1 MVVTGDR
8 DSLQLVSDDVTVL
21 YPRKGVSELTRFTP
35 EAVVEKYGL
44 TPQQYPD
51 FAALRGDPSDNLPG
65 IPGVGEKTATKWIA
79 EYGSLQALVDHVDTV
94 KGKVGDALRANLS
107 HVVLNRELTDLVRD
121 VPLAQTP
128 DTLRMQPWDRDQIH
142 RLFDDL
148 EFRVLRDR
156 LFDTLAS
163 ADPEVD
169 EGFDVR
175 GGALEPG
182 ELAAWLAEHSAGS
195 RFGMAVVGTHLAFD
209 GDATALA
216 IVAADGDGRYLD
228 TADLTSG
235 RRGGARRRGWPMP
248 AVPKALHEAKLAMH
262 DLEGRG
268 WTLRGVTSDTALA
281 AYLVRPGQ
289 RSFALDDLSL
299 RYLKRELRADNPEQ
313 QQLSLLDDSDGVD
326 DQAVQTSIL
335 RASAV
340 MDLADALDEE
350 LARIDSASLL
360 GEMELPVQRVLAE
373 METAGIAVDLGQL
386 SELQSEFA
394 DQIRDA
400 AEAAYAVIGKQI
412 NLGSPK
418 QLQVVLFDEL
428 EMPKTKRT
436 KTGYTTD
443 ADALQSLF
451 DKTGHPFLQHLLAHR
466 DATRLKVT
474 VDGLLNSVASDGRIH
489 TTFNQTIAATGR
501 LSSTEP
507 NLQNIPIRT
516 EAGRRI
522 RDAFVVGKGFAELM
536 TADYSQIEMRIM
548 AHLSKDEGLIEA
560 FNTGEDLHSFV
571 ASRAFSVP
579 IDEVTAELRRRV
591 KAMSYGLAYGLS
603 AYGLAAQL
611 KISTEEAKVQME
623 QYFDRF
629 GGVRDYL
636 RDVVDQARKDG
647 YTSTVFG
654 RRRYLPE
661 LDSSNRNVREAAER
675 AALNAPI
682 QGSAADIIKVAMI
695 EVDKAIKDAGLTSR
709 MLLQVHDEL
718 LFEVAPGERDQVESA
733 GARQDGRRLPAGRAA
748 GGVGRIRPQ
757 LGLRGALERRTESSQ
772 GLQSRRAGPRSV
784 HGVGLL
790 GQQRVHPQV
799 TEAAVDAVPDEGQ
812 LHHLGG
818 EGLHGL
824 GRGFSAGPRR
834 LRYRCLAWA
843 DRAEPGRLV
852 GCHQARRH
860 HAGQL
865 LGDDAL
871 LLRRLATPSVIASPK
886 TGIIQST
893 YTPKYAPTPSS
904 DEPFHSPV
912 HDHRADVAEQQAAAL
927 ARALRCCSANHTP
940 MPNNVVN
947 SEWANGPMI
956 SRIAAVS
963 SESLTVSPSGDVEDV
978 LQPGEPPP
986 DQPGVHQAVG
996 QRIELVAAP
1005 AGHHEQ
1011 EEQPLGRLFCHRRA
1025 EHDRD
1030 RADRLRRARIDCGL
1044 DDELQY
1050 RRDHDRHRCAPQ
1062 EGQHQ
1067 QPRRFGFPPVEPEIG
1082 QHDDRHGDAGQ
1093 NEPDRR
1099 PDGVEGGQH
1108 DQDQAGDG
1116 AQKDHHSKWRPDLAD
1131 FLLNRR
1137 IRRNELKWLLRR
1149 TGISHQSRVAGWAS
1163 PIGPG
1168 LSSVCTVE

>member
-1 MVVTGDR
+1 MLLDGNSLAYRAFYALPAENFKTQGGLTTNAVYGFTAMLINLLRDEQPSHIAAAFDVSRQTFRVDKYPEYKAGRSATPDEFRGQIDITKEVLVALGITVLAEPGFEADDIIATLATQAEDDGYRVLVVTGDR
-8 DSLQLVSDDVTVL
+8 DSLQLVSEDVTVL

-79 EYGSLQALVDHVDTV
+79 EFGSLQSLVDNVDTV

-107 HVVLNRELTDLVRD
+107 SVVLNRELTDLVKD

-169 EGFDVR
+169 QGFDVK
-175 GGALEPG
+175 GGALESG
-182 ELAAWLAEHSAGS
+182 ELAGWLKEHEGG

-209 GDATALA
+209 ADATALA
-216 IVAADGDGRYLD
+216 IVAGDGDGRYIDTPTL
-228 TADLTSG
+228 TADDEAALASWL
-235 RRGGARRRGWPMP
+235 ADPEQ
-248 AVPKALHEAKLAMH
+248 PKALHEAKLAMH

-268 WTLRGVTSDTALA
+268 WKLAGVTSDTALA

-313 QQLSLLDDSDGVD
+313 QQLSLLDDSEGVD
-326 DQAVQTSIL
+326 DQAVQTVIL

-350 LARIDSASLL
+350 LARMECSSLL
-360 GEMELPVQRVLAE
+360 GDMELPVQRALAA
-373 METAGIAVDLGQL
+373 MESAGIAVDLKQL
-386 SELQSEFA
+386 GELQSEFG
-394 DQIRDA
+394 DLIRDA

-443 ADALQSLF
+443 ADALQSLY
-451 DKTGHPFLQHLLAHR
+451 DKTGHPFLQHLLSHR

-474 VDGLLNSVASDGRIH
+474 VDGLINSVASDGRIH

-522 RDAFVVGKGFAELM
+522 RDAFVVGKGYDELM

-695 EVDKAIKDAGLTSR
+695 NVDKALKQSGLKSR

-718 LFEVAPGERDQVESA
+718 LFEVAEGERADLEKLVREQMGNAYPLDVPLEVSVGFGRSWDSA
-733 GARQDGRRLPAGRAA
+733 A
-748 GGVGRIRPQ
+748 
-757 LGLRGALERRTESSQ
+757 
-772 GLQSRRAGPRSV
+772 
-784 HGVGLL
+784 H
-790 GQQRVHPQV
+790 
-799 TEAAVDAVPDEGQ
+799 
-812 LHHLGG
+812 
-818 EGLHGL
+818 
-824 GRGFSAGPRR
+824 
-834 LRYRCLAWA
+834 
-843 DRAEPGRLV
+843 
-852 GCHQARRH
+852 
-860 HAGQL
+860 
-865 LGDDAL
+865 
-871 LLRRLATPSVIASPK
+871 
-886 TGIIQST
+886 
-893 YTPKYAPTPSS
+893 
-904 DEPFHSPV
+904 
-912 HDHRADVAEQQAAAL
+912 
-927 ARALRCCSANHTP
+927 
-940 MPNNVVN
+940 
-947 SEWANGPMI
+947 
-956 SRIAAVS
+956 
-963 SESLTVSPSGDVEDV
+963 
-978 LQPGEPPP
+978 
-986 DQPGVHQAVG
+986 
-996 QRIELVAAP
+996 
-1005 AGHHEQ
+1005 
-1011 EEQPLGRLFCHRRA
+1011 
-1025 EHDRD
+1025 
-1030 RADRLRRARIDCGL
+1030 
-1044 DDELQY
+1044 
-1050 RRDHDRHRCAPQ
+1050 
-1062 EGQHQ
+1062 
-1067 QPRRFGFPPVEPEIG
+1067 
-1082 QHDDRHGDAGQ
+1082 
-1093 NEPDRR
+1093 
-1099 PDGVEGGQH
+1099 
-1108 DQDQAGDG
+1108 
-1116 AQKDHHSKWRPDLAD
+1116 
-1131 FLLNRR
+1131 
-1137 IRRNELKWLLRR
+1137 
-1149 TGISHQSRVAGWAS
+1149 
-1163 PIGPG
+1163 
-1168 LSSVCTVE
+1168 

>member
-1 MVVTGDR
+1 VTASATAEKATEKSTLMLLDGNSLAFRAFYALPAENFKTQGGLTTNAVYGFTAMLINLLRDEQPSHIAAAFDVSRQTFRLEKYPEYKAGRSATPDEFRGQIDITKEVLGALGITVLAEAGFEADDVIATLSTQAEDAGYRVLVVSGDR

-79 EYGSLQALVDHVDTV
+79 EYGSLQALVDNVDAVT
-94 KGKVGDALRANLS
+94 GKVGDALRANLAN
-107 HVVLNRELTDLVRD
+107 VVLNRELTDLVKD

-128 DTLRMQPWDRDQIH
+128 DTLRMQPWDRDHIH

-156 LFDTLAS
+156 LFDTLSS

-169 EGFDVR
+169 QGFDVR
-175 GGALEPG
+175 GGALEQG
-182 ELAAWLAEHSAGS
+182 ELAGWLSQHRHGT

-209 GDATALA
+209 ADATALA
-216 IVAADGDGRYLD
+216 IVAPDGDGRYVD
-228 TADLTSG
+228 TATLGPDDEAALASWL
-235 RRGGARRRGWPMP
+235 AD
-248 AVPKALHEAKLAMH
+248 AEQPKALHEAKLAMH

-268 WTLRGVTSDTALA
+268 WKLAGVTSDTALA

-313 QQLSLLDDSDGVD
+313 QQLSLLDDSEGID

-350 LARIDSASLL
+350 LARIDSSALL
-360 GEMELPVQRVLAE
+360 GNMELPVQRALAQ
-373 METAGIAVDLGQL
+373 METAGIAVDLTLL

-394 DQIRDA
+394 NQIRDA

-428 EMPKTKRT
+428 EMPKSKRT

-443 ADALQSLF
+443 ADALQSLY

-474 VDGLLNSVASDGRIH
+474 VDGLLGSTAADGRIH

-516 EAGRRI
+516 DAGRRI
-522 RDAFVVGKGFAELM
+522 RDAFVVGTGSRGDFAELM

-548 AHLSKDEGLIEA
+548 AHLSKDDGLIEA
-560 FNTGEDLHSFV
+560 FRTGEDLHSFV

-579 IDEVTAELRRRV
+579 IDEVTPELRRRV

-623 QYFDRF
+623 QYFARF

-636 RDVVDQARKDG
+636 HEVVDQARKDG
-647 YTSTVFG
+647 YTSTVLG

-661 LDSSNRNVREAAER
+661 LDSSNRQVREAAER

-695 EVDKAIKDAGLTSR
+695 NVDQAIKEAGLTSR

-718 LFEVAPGERDQVESA
+718 LFEVAQGERDEVENLVREQMGNAYPLDVPLEVSVGFGRSWDSA
-733 GARQDGRRLPAGRAA
+733 A
-748 GGVGRIRPQ
+748 
-757 LGLRGALERRTESSQ
+757 
-772 GLQSRRAGPRSV
+772 
-784 HGVGLL
+784 H
-790 GQQRVHPQV
+790 
-799 TEAAVDAVPDEGQ
+799 
-812 LHHLGG
+812 
-818 EGLHGL
+818 
-824 GRGFSAGPRR
+824 
-834 LRYRCLAWA
+834 
-843 DRAEPGRLV
+843 
-852 GCHQARRH
+852 
-860 HAGQL
+860 
-865 LGDDAL
+865 
-871 LLRRLATPSVIASPK
+871 
-886 TGIIQST
+886 
-893 YTPKYAPTPSS
+893 
-904 DEPFHSPV
+904 
-912 HDHRADVAEQQAAAL
+912 
-927 ARALRCCSANHTP
+927 
-940 MPNNVVN
+940 
-947 SEWANGPMI
+947 
-956 SRIAAVS
+956 
-963 SESLTVSPSGDVEDV
+963 
-978 LQPGEPPP
+978 
-986 DQPGVHQAVG
+986 
-996 QRIELVAAP
+996 
-1005 AGHHEQ
+1005 
-1011 EEQPLGRLFCHRRA
+1011 
-1025 EHDRD
+1025 
-1030 RADRLRRARIDCGL
+1030 
-1044 DDELQY
+1044 
-1050 RRDHDRHRCAPQ
+1050 
-1062 EGQHQ
+1062 
-1067 QPRRFGFPPVEPEIG
+1067 
-1082 QHDDRHGDAGQ
+1082 
-1093 NEPDRR
+1093 
-1099 PDGVEGGQH
+1099 
-1108 DQDQAGDG
+1108 
-1116 AQKDHHSKWRPDLAD
+1116 
-1131 FLLNRR
+1131 
-1137 IRRNELKWLLRR
+1137 
-1149 TGISHQSRVAGWAS
+1149 
-1163 PIGPG
+1163 
-1168 LSSVCTVE
+1168 

>member
-1 MVVTGDR
+1 MLLDGNSLAYRAFYALPAENFKTQGGLTTNAVYGFTAMLINLLRDEQPSHIAAAFDVSRQTFRVDKYPEYKAGRSSTPDEFRGQIDITKEVLVALGITVLAEPGFEADDIIATLATQAEDDGYRVLVVSGDR

-35 EAVVEKYGL
+35 DAVLDKYGL

-79 EYGSLQALVDHVDTV
+79 EYGSLQALVDNVDAV

-107 HVVLNRELTDLVRD
+107 SVVLNRELTDLVKD
-121 VPLAQTP
+121 VPLPQTP
-128 DTLRMQPWDRDQIH
+128 DTLRMQPWDRDHIH

-169 EGFDVR
+169 QGFDVR
-175 GGALEPG
+175 GGALEQG
-182 ELAAWLAEHSAGS
+182 ELAAWLAEHSHGN

-209 GDATALA
+209 ADATALA
-216 IVAADGDGRYLD
+216 IVAADGDGRYID
-228 TADLTSG
+228 TAAMHPDDEAALGSWLADPG
-235 RRGGARRRGWPMP
+235 Q
-248 AVPKALHEAKLAMH
+248 PKALHEAKLATH

-268 WTLRGVTSDTALA
+268 WTLAGVTSDTALA

-313 QQLSLLDDSDGVD
+313 QQLSLLDDSLNEQGGVD
-326 DQAVQTSIL
+326 DQAVQTVIL

-350 LARIDSASLL
+350 LARIDSSELL
-360 GEMELPVQRVLAE
+360 HNMELPVQRALAE
-373 METAGIAVDLGQL
+373 METAGIAVDLDLL

-394 DQIRDA
+394 NLIRDA

-418 QLQVVLFDEL
+418 QLQVVLFEEL

-451 DKTGHPFLQHLLAHR
+451 DKTGHPFLQHMLAHR

-516 EAGRRI
+516 DAGRRI
-522 RDAFVVGKGFAELM
+522 RDAFVVGKGSQGDFAELM

-548 AHLSKDEGLIEA
+548 AHLSQDEGLIEA

-571 ASRAFSVP
+571 ASRAFNVP
-579 IDEVTAELRRRV
+579 IDDVTPELRRRV

-623 QYFDRF
+623 QYFARF

-636 RDVVDQARKDG
+636 HEVVDQARKDG
-647 YTSTVFG
+647 YTSTVLG

-661 LDSSNRNVREAAER
+661 LDSSNRQVREAAER

-695 EVDKAIKDAGLTSR
+695 NVDKALKDAGLKSR

-718 LFEVAPGERDQVESA
+718 LFEVASGERDEVVKLVREQMGNAYPLDVPLEVSVGFGRSWDSA
-733 GARQDGRRLPAGRAA
+733 A
-748 GGVGRIRPQ
+748 
-757 LGLRGALERRTESSQ
+757 
-772 GLQSRRAGPRSV
+772 
-784 HGVGLL
+784 H
-790 GQQRVHPQV
+790 
-799 TEAAVDAVPDEGQ
+799 
-812 LHHLGG
+812 
-818 EGLHGL
+818 
-824 GRGFSAGPRR
+824 
-834 LRYRCLAWA
+834 
-843 DRAEPGRLV
+843 
-852 GCHQARRH
+852 
-860 HAGQL
+860 
-865 LGDDAL
+865 
-871 LLRRLATPSVIASPK
+871 
-886 TGIIQST
+886 
-893 YTPKYAPTPSS
+893 
-904 DEPFHSPV
+904 
-912 HDHRADVAEQQAAAL
+912 
-927 ARALRCCSANHTP
+927 
-940 MPNNVVN
+940 
-947 SEWANGPMI
+947 
-956 SRIAAVS
+956 
-963 SESLTVSPSGDVEDV
+963 
-978 LQPGEPPP
+978 
-986 DQPGVHQAVG
+986 
-996 QRIELVAAP
+996 
-1005 AGHHEQ
+1005 
-1011 EEQPLGRLFCHRRA
+1011 
-1025 EHDRD
+1025 
-1030 RADRLRRARIDCGL
+1030 
-1044 DDELQY
+1044 
-1050 RRDHDRHRCAPQ
+1050 
-1062 EGQHQ
+1062 
-1067 QPRRFGFPPVEPEIG
+1067 
-1082 QHDDRHGDAGQ
+1082 
-1093 NEPDRR
+1093 
-1099 PDGVEGGQH
+1099 
-1108 DQDQAGDG
+1108 
-1116 AQKDHHSKWRPDLAD
+1116 
-1131 FLLNRR
+1131 
-1137 IRRNELKWLLRR
+1137 
-1149 TGISHQSRVAGWAS
+1149 
-1163 PIGPG
+1163 
-1168 LSSVCTVE
+1168 

>member
-1 MVVTGDR
+1 MSPAKTASASSAGKKAADEKPTLMLLDGNSLAFRAFYALPAENFKTQGGLTTNAVYGFTAMLINLLRDEQPSHIAAAFDVSRQTFRKEKYPEYKEGRSATPDEFRGQIDITKEVLGALGITVLAEAGYEADDIIATLATQAESEGHRVLIVTGDR

-35 EAVVEKYGL
+35 EAVQEKYGL
-44 TPQQYPD
+44 SPNQYPD

-79 EYGSLQALVDHVDTV
+79 EYGSLQSLVDNVDKV

-107 HVVLNRELTDLVRD
+107 SVLLNRQLTDLVKD

-128 DTLRMQPWDRDQIH
+128 DTLRMQPWDRDHIH

-163 ADPEVD
+163 VDPEVD

-182 ELAAWLAEHSAGS
+182 TLAGWLAEHSNGE
-195 RFGMAVVGTHLAFD
+195 RFGLAVVGNHLAFD
-209 GDATALA
+209 SDATAVA
-216 IVAADGDGRYLD
+216 IVAADGDGRYID
-228 TADLTSG
+228 TTHMDPDDEAALSSWLADAT
-235 RRGGARRRGWPMP
+235 A
-248 AVPKALHEAKLAMH
+248 PKALHEAKLATH
-262 DLEGRG
+262 DLLGRG
-268 WTLRGVTSDTALA
+268 WTLAGVTSDTAMA

-313 QQLSLLDDSDGVD
+313 QQLSLLDDGEGVD
-326 DQAVQTSIL
+326 DQAVQTLLL
-335 RASAV
+335 RANAV
-340 MDLADALDEE
+340 RDLADALDEE
-350 LARIDSASLL
+350 LARIDSSALL
-360 GEMELPVQRVLAE
+360 GSMELPVQRVLAE
-373 METAGIAVDLGQL
+373 LETAGIAVDLEKL

-474 VDGLLNSVASDGRIH
+474 VDGLLNAVASDGRIH

-522 RDAFVVGKGFAELM
+522 RDAFVVGNGYVELM

-579 IDEVTAELRRRV
+579 IDEVTPELRRRV

-603 AYGLAAQL
+603 AYGLSQQL
-611 KISTEEAKVQME
+611 KISTEEAKEQME
-623 QYFDRF
+623 QYFARF

-661 LDSSNRNVREAAER
+661 LDSSNRQVREAAER

-695 EVDKAIKDAGLTSR
+695 NVDQAIKDAGLSSR
-709 MLLQVHDEL
+709 TLLQVHDEL
-718 LFEVAPGERDQVESA
+718 LFEVADGERDT
-733 GARQDGRRLPAGRAA
+733 L
-748 GGVGRIRPQ
+748 
-757 LGLRGALERRTESSQ
+757 
-772 GLQSRRAGPRSV
+772 
-784 HGVGLL
+784 
-790 GQQRVHPQV
+790 
-799 TEAAVDAVPDEGQ
+799 
-812 LHHLGG
+812 
-818 EGLHGL
+818 
-824 GRGFSAGPRR
+824 
-834 LRYRCLAWA
+834 
-843 DRAEPGRLV
+843 
-852 GCHQARRH
+852 
-860 HAGQL
+860 
-865 LGDDAL
+865 DAL
-871 LLRRLATPSVIASPK
+871 VREHMGSAYSLDVPLEVSVGYGRSW
-886 TGIIQST
+886 
-893 YTPKYAPTPSS
+893 
-904 DEPFHSPV
+904 D
-912 HDHRADVAEQQAAAL
+912 AAA
-927 ARALRCCSANHTP
+927 H
-940 MPNNVVN
+940 
-947 SEWANGPMI
+947 
-956 SRIAAVS
+956 
-963 SESLTVSPSGDVEDV
+963 
-978 LQPGEPPP
+978 
-986 DQPGVHQAVG
+986 
-996 QRIELVAAP
+996 
-1005 AGHHEQ
+1005 
-1011 EEQPLGRLFCHRRA
+1011 
-1025 EHDRD
+1025 
-1030 RADRLRRARIDCGL
+1030 
-1044 DDELQY
+1044 
-1050 RRDHDRHRCAPQ
+1050 
-1062 EGQHQ
+1062 
-1067 QPRRFGFPPVEPEIG
+1067 
-1082 QHDDRHGDAGQ
+1082 
-1093 NEPDRR
+1093 
-1099 PDGVEGGQH
+1099 
-1108 DQDQAGDG
+1108 
-1116 AQKDHHSKWRPDLAD
+1116 
-1131 FLLNRR
+1131 
-1137 IRRNELKWLLRR
+1137 
-1149 TGISHQSRVAGWAS
+1149 
-1163 PIGPG
+1163 
-1168 LSSVCTVE
+1168 

>member
-1 MVVTGDR
+1 MTASATTEKATEKPTLMLLDGNSLAFRAFYALPAENFKTQGGLTTNAVYGFTAMLINLLRDEQPTHIAAAFDVSRQTFRKEKYPEYKEGRSATPDEFRGQIDITKEVLGALGITVLAEAGFEADDIIATLATQAEKEGHRVLVVTGDR
-8 DSLQLVSDDVTVL
+8 DALQLVSDDVTVL

-35 EAVVEKYGL
+35 EAVLEKYGL
-44 TPQQYPD
+44 TPRQYPD

-79 EYGSLQALVDHVDTV
+79 EYGSLQTLVDQVDTV

-107 HVVLNRELTDLVRD
+107 GVVLNRELTELVKD

-169 EGFDVR
+169 QGFDVR
-175 GGALEPG
+175 GGALQAG
-182 ELAAWLAEHSAGS
+182 ELAAWLSEHGS
-195 RFGMAVVGTHLAFD
+195 GKRFGMAVVGTHLAYD
-209 GDATALA
+209 ADATALA
-216 IVAADGDGRYLD
+216 IVASDGDGRYLD
-228 TADLTSG
+228 TATLHADDEAALASWL
-235 RRGGARRRGWPMP
+235 ADPSQ
-248 AVPKALHEAKLAMH
+248 PKALHEAKLAMH

-268 WTLRGVTSDTALA
+268 WKLAGVTSDTALA

-313 QQLSLLDDSDGVD
+313 QQLSLLDDSLNEPGGVD
-326 DQAVQTSIL
+326 DQAVQTVLL

-350 LARIDSASLL
+350 LARIDSSSLL
-360 GEMELPVQRVLAE
+360 GNMELPVQRALAE

-386 SELQSEFA
+386 AELQSEFA

-400 AEAAYAVIGKQI
+400 AEAAYGVIGKQI

-451 DKTGHPFLQHLLAHR
+451 EKTGHPFLQHLLTHR

-474 VDGLLNSVASDGRIH
+474 VDGLLNAVGSDGRIH

-522 RDAFVVGKGFAELM
+522 RDAFVVGGRPPGSGGGTVFSELM

-548 AHLSKDEGLIEA
+548 AHLSKDEGVLEA
-560 FNTGEDLHSFV
+560 FTTGEDLHSFV
-571 ASRAFSVP
+571 ASRAFGVP

-611 KISTEEAKVQME
+611 KISTEEAKEQME

-629 GGVRDYL
+629 GGIRDYL

-695 EVDKAIKDAGLTSR
+695 NVDTALKEAELKSR

-718 LFEVAPGERDQVESA
+718 LFEVADGERDAVEKLVREQMGNAYPLDVPLEVSVGYGRSWDSA
-733 GARQDGRRLPAGRAA
+733 A
-748 GGVGRIRPQ
+748 
-757 LGLRGALERRTESSQ
+757 
-772 GLQSRRAGPRSV
+772 
-784 HGVGLL
+784 H
-790 GQQRVHPQV
+790 
-799 TEAAVDAVPDEGQ
+799 
-812 LHHLGG
+812 
-818 EGLHGL
+818 
-824 GRGFSAGPRR
+824 
-834 LRYRCLAWA
+834 
-843 DRAEPGRLV
+843 
-852 GCHQARRH
+852 
-860 HAGQL
+860 
-865 LGDDAL
+865 
-871 LLRRLATPSVIASPK
+871 
-886 TGIIQST
+886 
-893 YTPKYAPTPSS
+893 
-904 DEPFHSPV
+904 
-912 HDHRADVAEQQAAAL
+912 
-927 ARALRCCSANHTP
+927 
-940 MPNNVVN
+940 
-947 SEWANGPMI
+947 
-956 SRIAAVS
+956 
-963 SESLTVSPSGDVEDV
+963 
-978 LQPGEPPP
+978 
-986 DQPGVHQAVG
+986 
-996 QRIELVAAP
+996 
-1005 AGHHEQ
+1005 
-1011 EEQPLGRLFCHRRA
+1011 
-1025 EHDRD
+1025 
-1030 RADRLRRARIDCGL
+1030 
-1044 DDELQY
+1044 
-1050 RRDHDRHRCAPQ
+1050 
-1062 EGQHQ
+1062 
-1067 QPRRFGFPPVEPEIG
+1067 
-1082 QHDDRHGDAGQ
+1082 
-1093 NEPDRR
+1093 
-1099 PDGVEGGQH
+1099 
-1108 DQDQAGDG
+1108 
-1116 AQKDHHSKWRPDLAD
+1116 
-1131 FLLNRR
+1131 
-1137 IRRNELKWLLRR
+1137 
-1149 TGISHQSRVAGWAS
+1149 
-1163 PIGPG
+1163 
-1168 LSSVCTVE
+1168 